1 MSKFFVVLG
10 VIFFIL
16 VYLFFKFIRLIFTI
30 NRSDRNINKK
40 PDLKPEQKQSTIDKS
55 KAVDAKYEE
64 IK

>member
-1 MSKFFVVLG
+1 MSKFFVILG
-10 VIFFIL
+10 VIFLIL
-16 VYLFFKFIRLIFTI
+16 VYLFFKFIRLIFTV
-30 NRSDRNINKK
+30 NRPDRNINNK